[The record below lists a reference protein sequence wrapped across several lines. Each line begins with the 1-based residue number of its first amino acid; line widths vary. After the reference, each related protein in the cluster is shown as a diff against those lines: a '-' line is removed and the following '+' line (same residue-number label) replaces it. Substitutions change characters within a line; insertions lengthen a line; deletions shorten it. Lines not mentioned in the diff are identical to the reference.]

1 MKQRTGPLP
10 VEFSGKTRR
19 NQHQHILRTAQIA
32 SIHQATKKVRIM
44 HLMVF
49 EYMLSCAV
57 SIASFCVYSLA
68 VVQFYSKV

>member
-1 MKQRTGPLP
+1 
-10 VEFSGKTRR
+10 
-19 NQHQHILRTAQIA
+19 
-32 SIHQATKKVRIM
+32 M